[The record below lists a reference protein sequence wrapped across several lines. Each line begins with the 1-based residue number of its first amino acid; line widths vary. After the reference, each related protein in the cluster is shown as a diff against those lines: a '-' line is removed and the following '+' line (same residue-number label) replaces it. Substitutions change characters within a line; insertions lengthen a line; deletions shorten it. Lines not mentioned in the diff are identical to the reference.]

1 MATTADEEGTSGPLN
16 PSAIKILPR
25 VEVQHAEGTTFGGAE
40 RSAGFVVI
48 RARWNFMQPISFG
61 GVTFRSTVMASITE
75 LFSNPGDAGQITLPG
90 IGNAHMYVRS
100 VAPQNGVILVN
111 GYIDWDRDLPIR
123 ISLLVA

>member
-1 MATTADEEGTSGPLN
+1 MATAPDEEATSGPLN
-16 PSAIKILPR
+16 TSAIRILPR
-25 VEVQHAEGTTFGGAE
+25 VEAQYVEGATFGGAQ
-40 RSAGFVVI
+40 RSAGFVVV

-100 VAPQNGVILVN
+100 VAPQNDVIFVN